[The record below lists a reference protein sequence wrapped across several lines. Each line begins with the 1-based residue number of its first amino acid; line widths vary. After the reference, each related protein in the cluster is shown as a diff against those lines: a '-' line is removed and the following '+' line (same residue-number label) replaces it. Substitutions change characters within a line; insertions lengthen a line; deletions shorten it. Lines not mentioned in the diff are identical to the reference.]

1 MRRPSIC
8 DSAPSAEAEHLAAK
22 PCHGAAAACA
32 DFDRDVLRRADDAIL
47 RPASDQPISASAAM
61 MPVNDFYPRLSV
73 LHIFK
78 VYYPDLF
85 GGIPSVIRDIC
96 AGLNDIFAARVL
108 VCSKS
113 DGQSQTVVNDVP
125 VERVR
130 SFGDFLS
137 LPMAPTYPLRLWRR
151 IAEHDLLAL
160 HAPFPLADLVF
171 ALGFGR
177 NRPLVVHWH
186 ADVVSHAALRWLVE
200 PLIRRTLRRADAII
214 VSDPVLVG
222 STRLLQEFAD
232 KCHAVP
238 FGVDVSK
245 YDSPPA
251 RLDDVNGRRQ
261 IVLAC
266 GRLVPYKGFDVL
278 VQSAVGESFEV
289 WIVGEGRERA
299 RLEELIRKLGVEDRV
314 RLLGS
319 VPDDELVKFM
329 SLADVF
335 VMPSVTNAETFGL
348 VQLEAMAAGLPIVNT
363 ALDTAVP
370 HVARHRIEAITVR
383 PGDPGMLANAINTL
397 IRDPEQRRCMG
408 ERARRRAV
416 TKYNMAT
423 FQKGVET
430 VYRQAAASRLPDRI
444 SQRAA
449 TGLPGAVK
457 IAAALA
463 CSDMRHRYVRSL
475 LGPFWMSIQM
485 AVMVAVLGSVIGH
498 FSAGS
503 TVSRLPMLA
512 LSLTAWTFLNGVV
525 VDATIALQ
533 GSASL
538 IKDRA
543 LPPVTFLLQCTF
555 RQALF
560 ALHNAC
566 VPLILWLFLAPMDI
580 TGVMA
585 ALPGIALFVAC
596 TLGLSLVL
604 GALATRFRDLKPII
618 ESTLTLAFLSSPVI
632 WSPEM
637 IDQHSIIMRLNP
649 LTHLFAVWREPLA
662 AGHIATTSIIYVLV
676 CFAVLAVASVVA
688 ISRLRRAAFW
698 I

>member
-1 MRRPSIC
+1 MMP
-8 DSAPSAEAEHLAAK
+8 
-22 PCHGAAAACA
+22 
-32 DFDRDVLRRADDAIL
+32 ADDFA
-47 RPASDQPISASAAM
+47 
-61 MPVNDFYPRLSV
+61 PRLSV

-85 GGIPSVIRDIC
+85 GGIPSVIRDVC
-96 AGLNDIFAARVL
+96 AGLKDVFAARVL

-113 DGQSQTVVNDVP
+113 DGQSRIVINDVP

-137 LPMAPTYPLRLWRR
+137 LPMAPAYPLRLWRR

-186 ADVVSHAALRWLVE
+186 ADIVSHASLRRFVE
-200 PLIRRTLRRADAII
+200 PLIRQTLRRADAII
-214 VSDPVLVG
+214 VSDPVLVS
-222 STRLLQEFAD
+222 STPLLQEFAD

-238 FGVDVSK
+238 FGVDISK
-245 YDSPPA
+245 YDSPTPP
-251 RLDDVNGRRQ
+251 RDDVNDRAPL
-261 IVLAC
+261 VLAC

-278 VQSAVGESFEV
+278 VRSAVGESFDV
-289 WIVGEGRERA
+289 WIVGEGHERT
-299 RLEELIRKLGVEDRV
+299 RLEELIRLLGVEDRV

-319 VPDDELVKFM
+319 VPDSELVKFM
-329 SLADVF
+329 GMADVF
-335 VMPSVTNAETFGL
+335 VMPSVTSAETFGL
-348 VQLEAMAAGLPIVNT
+348 AQLEAMAAGRPIVNT

-370 HVARHRIEAITVR
+370 HVARHRIEAITVPPR
-383 PGDPGMLANAINTL
+383 DPEMMANAINTL
-397 IRDPEQRRCMG
+397 IRDPELRRRLG
-408 ERARRRAV
+408 EAARRRAM
-416 TKYNMAT
+416 TKYAMAT
-423 FQKGVET
+423 FRQGVEA
-430 VYRQAAASRLPDRI
+430 VYRQAVASRLPERI

-449 TGLPGAVK
+449 TGLLGAVR

-463 CSDMRHRYVRSL
+463 WSDMRHRYVRSL

-503 TVSRLPMLA
+503 AVSRLPMLA

-525 VDATIALQ
+525 VDATTALQ
-533 GSASL
+533 SSASL

-543 LPPVTFLLQCTF
+543 LPPLIFLLQCTF
-555 RQALF
+555 RHALF

-566 VPLILWLFLAPMDI
+566 VPLILWLVLTPMDI
-580 TGVMA
+580 SGAVA
-585 ALPGIALFVAC
+585 ALPGLVLFAAC

-604 GALATRFRDLKPII
+604 GTLATRFRDLKPII
-618 ESTLTLAFLSSPVI
+618 ESALTLAFLSSPIV

-637 IDQHSIIMRLNP
+637 INPDSSIMRLNP

-662 AGHIATTSIIYVLV
+662 AGHVAMTSIVYVLA
-676 CFAVLAVASVVA
+676 CCAAVALASVVT
-688 ISRLRRAAFW
+688 IVHLRRAAFW